1 MTMYYSET
9 DGPEPTISIQVKGVK
24 YTFTNESL
32 INIVEQKDSF
42 KEMLDLCQRSKRT
55 MAGDVKAFFEEVYT
69 DNETDMTV
77 SVEDV
82 NQLLVSIGADPFTK
96 SWSATVTITATITG
110 VEATTKDEAEDIIK
124 DNIDVHFNEDG
135 DIWVDDIS
143 VDGVHP
149 ES

>member
-9 DGPEPTISIQVKGVK
+9 DGPEPTVSIQVKGVK

-110 VEATTKDEAEDIIK
+110 VEASTKDEVEDIIK
-124 DNIDVHFNEDG
+124 DNIDVNFNEDG

>member
-42 KEMLDLCQRSKRT
+42 KEMLDLCQRSKRS

-82 NQLLVSIGADPFTK
+82 NQLLVNIGADPFTK

-110 VEATTKDEAEDIIK
+110 VEASTKDEVEDIIK
-124 DNIDVHFNEDG
+124 DNIDVNFNEDG
-135 DIWVDDIS
+135 DLWVDDIDVIS
-143 VDGVHP
+143 VHP

>member
-42 KEMLDLCQRSKRT
+42 KEMLDLCQRSKRS

-110 VEATTKDEAEDIIK
+110 VEASTKDEVEDIIK
-124 DNIDVHFNEDG
+124 DNIDVNFNEDG
-135 DIWVDDIS
+135 DLWVDDIS
-143 VDGVHP
+143 IDGVHP

>member
-1 MTMYYSET
+1 MTMYYTELEGS
-9 DGPEPTISIQVKGVK
+9 EPTVSIQVKEIK
-24 YTFTNESL
+24 YTFTQQSL
-32 INIVEQKDSF
+32 VNMIEQKDSF
-42 KEMLDLCQRSKRT
+42 KELLDACQRSKRS

-110 VEATTKDEAEDIIK
+110 VEASTKDEVEDIIK
-124 DNIDVHFNEDG
+124 DNIDVNFNEDG
-135 DIWVDDIS
+135 DIWVDDID
-143 VDGVHP
+143 VTRIHP

>member
-1 MTMYYSET
+1 MTMYYTEV
-9 DGPEPTISIQVKGVK
+9 DGAEPTVSIQVKEIK
-24 YTFTNESL
+24 YTFTQQSL
-32 INIVEQKDSF
+32 VNMIEQKDSF
-42 KEMLDLCQRSKRT
+42 KELLDACQRSKRS

-110 VEATTKDEAEDIIK
+110 VEASTKDEVEDIIK
-124 DNIDVHFNEDG
+124 DNIDVNFNEDG
-135 DIWVDDIS
+135 DIWVDDID
-143 VDGVHP
+143 VTRIHP